1 MEWFNGGVSEAIAAA
16 KAKSAVFVVV
26 VEGKEKDE
34 AGLSL
39 EALLADPE
47 IVGLFSSMVC
57 IRVENGSPTC
67 QQFAA
72 IYPVILIPSIYFIDS
87 STGLDL
93 EVTGGNLSKEM
104 LLSSFN
110 KVSGPRDRSNKEAK
124 PSEPAP
130 EAATSSTVQVEAV
143 AGASASLQERVEK
156 AKMMVEQRRQEKA
169 QAEEEKEKSKEME
182 RRELGKAML
191 EMKRSKEEKELR
203 DAAMQRRKDKEE
215 DKKALE
221 RVRAQMEQDKLD
233 KKRKYEAE
241 KAAESEARAE
251 REKEALRVA
260 AEEAQQLAADR
271 ASTARIQLR
280 LPDGSSR
287 THHFPAEAPLSDL
300 FAFVRSDTAYTSFSL
315 STTFPRRNLDT
326 EDKTTSLKD
335 LQMAP
340 SCTVMVL
347 PTSTVSTQD
356 GDLMSLLWLLLT
368 PFTFLWGM
376 ISSMFDS
383 SSSGSQHSSAPTS
396 SSSRGESRVTRQG
409 GIGRLRNS
417 DFSDDENNT
426 WNGNSTQQ
434 K

>member
-1 MEWFNGGVSEAIAAA
+1 
-16 KAKSAVFVVV
+16 
-26 VEGKEKDE
+26 
-34 AGLSL
+34 
-39 EALLADPE
+39 
-47 IVGLFSSMVC
+47 
-57 IRVENGSPTC
+57 
-67 QQFAA
+67 
-72 IYPVILIPSIYFIDS
+72 
-87 STGLDL
+87 
-93 EVTGGNLSKEM
+93 
-104 LLSSFN
+104 
-110 KVSGPRDRSNKEAK
+110 
-124 PSEPAP
+124 
-130 EAATSSTVQVEAV
+130 
-143 AGASASLQERVEK
+143 
-156 AKMMVEQRRQEKA
+156 MVEQRRQEKA

-221 RVRAQMEQDKLD
+221 RVRAEMEQDKLD

-326 EDKTTSLKD
+326 EDQTSSLKD

-347 PTSTVSTQD
+347 PTTVSARD
-356 GDLMSLLWLLLT
+356 GDFMSLVWLLLT
-368 PFTFLWGM
+368 PFT
-376 ISSMFDS
+376 
-383 SSSGSQHSSAPTS
+383 
-396 SSSRGESRVTRQG
+396 
-409 GIGRLRNS
+409 
-417 DFSDDENNT
+417 
-426 WNGNSTQQ
+426 
-434 K
+434 